1 MIDLKPYAPLL
12 KIAAVVA
19 LVVAAIWWW
28 NSHNAGQ
35 QQIGYDRAMAE
46 VAAEQ
51 GRIAKAKRLQEIED
65 QKKADKEA
73 KDAQDQ
79 INNLERERDAARA
92 DAGRMR
98 GLYLEAAK
106 RGRQA
111 LACAAGASEGEPG
124 SDPIGVFAE
133 LLIRADERAEAVA
146 GYADRLRIAG
156 ESCERIYDEVAS
168 REGLTE

>member
-1 MIDLKPYAPLL
+1 MIDLKPYAMLI

-35 QQIGYDRAMAE
+35 QQIGYDRAMSE

-51 GRIAKAKRLQEIED
+51 ERIAEAKRLREIED
-65 QKKADKEA
+65 QNLADQEA
-73 KDAQDQ
+73 KNAQQQ
-79 INNLERERDAARA
+79 INDLERQRDAARA

-98 GLYLEAAK
+98 SLYSQAAE

-111 LACAAGASEGEPG
+111 MACATGTGEGKQSG
-124 SDPIGVFAE
+124 DPIGVFAE
-133 LLIRADERAEAVA
+133 LLIRADQRAEAVA

-156 ESCERIYDEVAS
+156 ESCERSYDAV
-168 REGLTE
+168 RQ